1 LFAELEKLI
10 QTMDKKPHI
19 LFLFS
24 DTGGG
29 HRSAAKA
36 IIEAL
41 EIYFPGQVTTE
52 MLDFFVKYGP
62 PPFDLAAATYSH
74 MAQVPNLWAWGY
86 KLSNGKYRSKLVY
99 DVLWPYIRNAAKDLV
114 KEHPCDMFVS
124 VHPII
129 NNPILRILDPD
140 HAPYMIVVTDMV
152 STHVFW
158 YNNNA
163 TVTLVPTEEA
173 LQRGIENGMDKD
185 RMEVVGQ
192 PISDKYRYPTA
203 PKAQL
208 REQFGWPETK
218 PVALMVGGGEGMGPI
233 EEVVRAVDQAQL
245 DLMMAIITG
254 RNQTLQGNLE
264 KKPLATQHDIFGF
277 VENMPDLMN
286 AADIIVTKA
295 GPGTISEAF
304 TAGLPIILYTRM
316 PGQEE
321 GNVDFVVQKGAGVW
335 APTPESV
342 VTTLRD
348 WVDHPDAREK
358 ITAISKSLARPDAAK
373 NIAQRIIETVKKL

>member
-1 LFAELEKLI
+1 
-10 QTMDKKPHI
+10 MNKKPHI

-41 EIYFPGQVTTE
+41 DIYYPDQVTTE
-52 MLDFFVKYGP
+52 MLDFFVEYGP
-62 PPFDLAAATYSH
+62 PPFDMAAVTYAH

-114 KEHPCDMFVS
+114 QEHPCDMYVS

-129 NNPILRILDPD
+129 NTPILRFLGPD
-140 HAPYMIVVTDMV
+140 HSPYMIVVTDMV

-163 TVTLVPTEEA
+163 TLTLVPTEEA
-173 LQRGIENGMDKD
+173 LERGLENGMDED
-185 RMEVVGQ
+185 RIEVVGQ
-192 PISDKYRYPTA
+192 PISDKYRHPTA
-203 PKAQL
+203 PKAKLRMQL
-208 REQFGWPETK
+208 GWPDRM
-218 PVALMVGGGEGMGPI
+218 PVVLMVGGGEGMGPI
-233 EEVVRAVDQAQL
+233 ETVVRAVDRAEM
-245 DLMMAIITG
+245 DLMMVVITG
-254 RNQTLQGNLE
+254 RNESLKHNLQ
-264 KKPLATQHDIFGF
+264 KKPLATKHEIFGF

-321 GNVDFVVQKGAGVW
+321 GNVDYVVDKGAGVW

-342 VTTLRD
+342 VLALRQ
-348 WVDHPDAREK
+348 WVENPDERQMVAG
-358 ITAISKSLARPDAAK
+358 ISRSLARPDAAK
-373 NIAQRIIETVKKL
+373 NIARRIINSVKKS

>member
-1 LFAELEKLI
+1 MTI
-10 QTMDKKPHI
+10 TMNKKPHV

-41 EIYFPGQVTTE
+41 EIYYPDQVSTE
-52 MLDFFVKYGP
+52 MLDFFDKYGP
-62 PPFDLAAATYSH
+62 PPFDMAAATYSH

-99 DVLWPYIRNAAKDLV
+99 DVLWPYIRHAAKDLV

-129 NNPILRILDPD
+129 NTPVLRILGPD
-140 HAPYMIVVTDMV
+140 HPPYMIVVTDMV

-158 YNNNA
+158 YNNHA
-163 TVTLVPTEEA
+163 TMTLVPTLEA
-173 LQRGIENGMDKD
+173 LQRGLENDMDAD

-192 PISDKYRYPTA
+192 PISDKYRHPTA

-208 REQFGWPETK
+208 RMQLGWPDSI
-218 PVALMVGGGEGMGPI
+218 PIVLMVGGGEGMGPI
-233 EEVVRAVDQAQL
+233 EAVVRAVDRAQM
-245 DLMMAIITG
+245 DLMMVIITG
-254 RNQTLQGNLE
+254 RNETLQRNLQ
-264 KKPLATQHDIFGF
+264 KKPLTTRNLIFGF

-321 GNVDFVVQKGAGVW
+321 GNVDYVVDKGAGVW
-335 APTPESV
+335 APSPESV
-342 VTTLRD
+342 VTALRQ
-348 WVDHPDAREK
+348 WVENPDLRQQVAG
-358 ITAISKSLARPDAAK
+358 ISKSLAQPDAARK
-373 NIAQRIIETVKKL
+373 IAHRIINAVKKA

>member
-1 LFAELEKLI
+1 
-10 QTMDKKPHI
+10 MDKKPHI

-41 EIYFPGQVTTE
+41 EIYYPDQVTTE
-52 MLDFFVKYGP
+52 MLDFFVEYGP
-62 PPFDLAAATYSH
+62 PPFDMATATYAH
-74 MAQVPNLWAWGY
+74 MSQVPNLWAWGF

-99 DVLWPYIRNAAKDLV
+99 DVLWPYIRKAAKNLV

-129 NNPILRILDPD
+129 NTPVLRMLGPE
-140 HAPYMIVVTDMV
+140 HAPYMIVITDMV

-163 TVTLVPTEEA
+163 DMTLVPTEEA
-173 LQRGIENGMDKD
+173 LRRGLELGLDEEHVD
-185 RMEVVGQ
+185 VVGQ
-192 PISDKYRYPTA
+192 PISDKFRHPTTT
-203 PKAQL
+203 KAQL
-208 REQFGWPETK
+208 RMRYGWPETM

-233 EEVVRAVDQAQL
+233 EEVVRTVDRAQL
-245 DLMMAIITG
+245 NLMMAIITG
-254 RNQTLQGNLE
+254 RNENLQRNL
-264 KKPLATQHDIFGF
+264 KNKPLMTKHEILGF
-277 VENMPDLMN
+277 VETMPDLMN

-321 GNVDFVVQKGAGVW
+321 GNVDYVVDKGAGVW
-335 APTPESV
+335 APTPEQV
-342 VTTLRD
+342 VKTLSD
-348 WVDHPDAREK
+348 WVANPDVREK
-358 ITAISKSLARPDAAK
+358 VAATSKSLARPDAAK
-373 NIAQRIIETVKKL
+373 QIAQRIINTVYQS

>member
-1 LFAELEKLI
+1 MN
-10 QTMDKKPHI
+10 QRPHI

-41 EIYFPGQVTTE
+41 ERYYPDQVTTE
-52 MLDFFVKYGP
+52 LLDFFVKYGP
-62 PPFDLAAATYSH
+62 PPFDMAAATYAH

-99 DVLWPYIRNAAKDLV
+99 DVLWPYIRKAAKDLV
-114 KEHPCDMFVS
+114 KEHPCDMYVS

-129 NNPILRILDPD
+129 NTPVLRILGSD
-140 HAPYMIVVTDMV
+140 HTPYMIVVTDMV

-163 TVTLVPTEEA
+163 TMTLVPTQEA
-173 LQRGIENGMDKD
+173 LQRGLENGMNKD
-185 RMEVVGQ
+185 RLEVVGQ
-192 PISDKYRYPTA
+192 PISDKYRHATA

-208 REQFGWPETK
+208 RKRLGWPENI
-218 PVALMVGGGEGMGPI
+218 PVALMVGGGEGMGPV
-233 EEVVRAVDQAQL
+233 EAVVRAVDRAQI
-245 DLMMAIITG
+245 DLMMVVITG
-254 RNQTLQGNLE
+254 RNQSLQRNLQ
-264 KKPLATQHDIFGF
+264 KKPLATKHEIFGF

-321 GNVDFVVQKGAGVW
+321 GNVDYVVDKGAGVW

-342 VTTLRD
+342 LMALRH
-348 WVDHPDAREK
+348 WVENPSVRQKVAG
-358 ITAISKSLARPDAAK
+358 ISKSLARPDAAE
-373 NIAQRIIETVKKL
+373 NIARRIINSVKKS

>member
-1 LFAELEKLI
+1 
-10 QTMDKKPHI
+10 MDKKPHI

-41 EIYFPGQVTTE
+41 EIYFPDQVTTE

-62 PPFDLAAATYSH
+62 PPFDMAAATYAH

-86 KLSNGKYRSKLVY
+86 KLSNGRYRSKLVY

-114 KEHPCDMFVS
+114 KEHPCDMYVS

-129 NNPILRILDPD
+129 NNPVLRILGPD
-140 HAPYMIVVTDMV
+140 HAPYMIVITDMV

-163 TVTLVPTEEA
+163 TITLVPTEEA
-173 LQRGIENGMDKD
+173 LRRGLENGMDKK
-185 RMEVVGQ
+185 RIEVVGQ
-192 PISDKYRYPTA
+192 PISDKYRYPTT

-208 REQFGWPETK
+208 RKQFGWPEAM
-218 PVALMVGGGEGMGPI
+218 PVVLMVGGGEGMGPI
-233 EEVVRAVDQAQL
+233 EEVVRAVDQAQM

-254 RNQTLQGNLE
+254 RNQTLQRNLE
-264 KKPLATQHDIFGF
+264 KKPLDTQHKIFGF

-321 GNVDFVVQKGAGVW
+321 GNVDYVVDQGAGVW

-348 WVDHPDAREK
+348 WVDHPDVREK
-358 ITAISKSLARPDAAK
+358 IAATSKSLAHPDAAK
-373 NIAQRIIETVKKL
+373 NIAQRIIEGVKKS